1 MSTENVVLA
10 VLLIATVMVAVR
22 VFRKKMGNF
31 QNHFLSFKRD
41 VAATEKQVRDGN
53 LSISLSEQRAVMRAA
68 IVEELEIMGKAVD
81 YTLESIPQGMRLHT
95 PNGAYDIVF
104 LCRQTRLRSQNRV
117 LHGGGEW
124 ALRTPDNTEVR
135 SPSLG
140 QTMQHVCKILQ
151 GETLDEDEGVAFRR
165 RFPA

>member
-1 MSTENVVLA
+1 MSTETVVLA
-10 VLLIATVMVAVR
+10 VLLIVTLMVAVR
-22 VFRKKMGNF
+22 VFRKKMGNY
-31 QNHFLSFKRD
+31 QNHFQSFKRD

-68 IVEELEIMGKAVD
+68 IMEELDTMGRAMECS
-81 YTLESIPQGMRLHT
+81 LESIPQGMRLHT
-95 PNGAYDIVF
+95 PHGAYEIIF
-104 LCRQTRLRSQNRV
+104 LCRQTRLRSQNKV

-140 QTMQHVCKILQ
+140 QTMQHVCKVLQ
-151 GETLDEDEGVAFRR
+151 GETLDEDEGAAFRR